1 MTEDQPPPRKRARYN
16 SNAPGSILSGDTVSR
31 DEISVGSN
39 AEGIAV
45 RIPRIRIKMSE
56 TNERRIS
63 TRILG
68 KGNGEEDEM
77 IEMESDDVT
86 MTPATQEP
94 SDAVEETLRWEDQE
108 VREMVEQEESWRV
121 IGLSNVGNTC
131 FTNAILQVF
140 SSVPL

>member
-1 MTEDQPPPRKRARYN
+1 
-16 SNAPGSILSGDTVSR
+16 
-31 DEISVGSN
+31 
-39 AEGIAV
+39 
-45 RIPRIRIKMSE
+45 MSE

-68 KGNGEEDEM
+68 KGNGEEDEP

-94 SDAVEETLRWEDQE
+94 SDAVGEALRWEDQE